1 MPTDVVR
8 VLVADD
14 QPVVR
19 QGLRLWLDLQP
30 DVEVVAEAS
39 DGSEAVALAR
49 ELRPDVVVMDL
60 VMPGVSGVEATRA
73 LRDAAPDSRVL
84 VLTSFVDDD
93 KVLAAVRAGAAGYLL
108 KDARPEQVAD
118 AVRAVRRGKPL
129 LGPEVVRRLMRQLA
143 DPHRALEGTV
153 TVLFTDIVGSTDL
166 VDRLGDERAR
176 ALFRGHD
183 GLLREVLAH
192 HGGVEVKHHGD
203 GLMVGFTSARR
214 ALHCAI
220 EIQRALEAWNEQHA
234 DTELRVRIGINS
246 GEVIAEDDDYFGAA
260 VTLASRIASA
270 AAGGQI
276 LVSAVTRALAG
287 HEDGW
292 SLIDRGEQ
300 HFRGLREPCRVYE
313 VVW

>member
-19 QGLRLWLDLQP
+19 QGLRLFLDLQP

-93 KVLAAVRAGAAGYLL
+93 KVLAVIRAGAAGYLL
-108 KDARPEQVAD
+108 KDARPEEVAN
-118 AVRAVRRGKPL
+118 AVRAVSRDEPL
-129 LGPEVVRRLMRQLA
+129 LAPAAARSAMRHLA

-153 TVLFTDIVGSTDL
+153 TILFTDIVGSTDL
-166 VDRLGDERAR
+166 VERLGDEPAR
-176 ALFRGHD
+176 VVFREHD
-183 GLLREVLAH
+183 HLLREVL
-192 HGGVEVKHHGD
+192 
-203 GLMVGFTSARR
+203 
-214 ALHCAI
+214 
-220 EIQRALEAWNEQHA
+220 QRH
-234 DTELRVRIGINS
+234 
-246 GEVIAEDDDYFGAA
+246 
-260 VTLASRIASA
+260 
-270 AAGGQI
+270 
-276 LVSAVTRALAG
+276 
-287 HEDGW
+287 
-292 SLIDRGEQ
+292 
-300 HFRGLREPCRVYE
+300 
-313 VVW
+313 